1 MGRNPQIYSGWKML
15 SNWKHCVKADR
26 VHAMTTMQTSTAPR
40 RHPPDGGYAR
50 GEETRALIITAALDA
65 FAEEGYA
72 RASTRSIAASAGVNP
87 PALQYYFGG
96 KEGLHR
102 ACAQQIIDRAHQVL
116 VQPYAQAREAAASGD
131 HEEAV
136 EALVNIFD
144 ALIDGLK
151 AAKAQSWIRFMAR
164 AQADRSE
171 PAVGM
176 IRKDI
181 GVPMIGITAQLIG
194 VITHQDSAKELTRL
208 RACTLV
214 GMVSHLCTHRDQTLA
229 MMHWPRL
236 TQQRL
241 ALIKSVV
248 RENTRC
254 LLKGL
259 TKI

>member
-1 MGRNPQIYSGWKML
+1 ML
-15 SNWKHCVKADR
+15 SIWKHCVKADK
-26 VHAMTTMQTSTAPR
+26 VHAMTVRRHTKVPR

-50 GEETRALIITAALDA
+50 GEETRGHIITAALHA
-65 FAEEGYA
+65 FAEDGYT

-116 VQPYAQAREAAASGD
+116 AQPYALAQSALASGD
-131 HEEAV
+131 RDEAV
-136 EALVNIFD
+136 EALANIFD

-151 AAKAQSWIRFMAR
+151 AVKTQSWIRFMAR

-176 IRKDI
+176 IRKGI
-181 GVPMIGITAQLIG
+181 GIPMIGITAQLIG
-194 VITHQDSAKELTRL
+194 VITHRDPAAELTRL
-208 RACTLV
+208 RACTLL
-214 GMVSHLCTHRDQTLA
+214 GMVSHLCTHRDQTLT
-229 MMHWPRL
+229 MMQWPRL

-248 RENTRC
+248 REYTRG
-254 LLKGL
+254 LFKGL